1 MPMLQCRRKAAW
13 PWCGVVVAL
22 RLELIAIVV
31 LLHFLSGARANVNI
45 TLADDASQITYSP
58 PACGLTLSS
67 AETGNCSSSWR
78 LVTSNASSSGTLT
91 TTSGANNASGG
102 LIPQLFLTV
111 RALGLSIR
119 TSNDS
124 TAIVNISV
132 STSTPVVSVTSQFNS
147 SIQPIRI
154 IGLVEDR
161 LTTLALTFEESNR
174 TTVLS
179 IDSIIV
185 TVSDNNTAPFVSPS
199 LPASTPLPTVTP
211 TIIIPTPS
219 SFSRGG
225 QEPGDIAAEVLGA
238 LLGTALLA
246 TGAVVALLF
255 YRKRKR
261 KTSASEDPDPPPET
275 HPQDPPGTG
284 TGT

>member
-1 MPMLQCRRKAAW
+1 MPMFQCRRQAAW

-22 RLELIAIVV
+22 RLELIAIAV
-31 LLHFLSGARANVNI
+31 LLLFLIEARADVNI
-45 TLADDASQITYSP
+45 TLSDDASQITYSP

-67 AETGNCSSSWR
+67 AGAGNCTSSWQI
-78 LVTSNASSSGTLT
+78 VTSNASSGGTLT
-91 TTSGANNASGG
+91 TTFGANNASGG

-124 TAIVNISV
+124 TAVVNISV
-132 STSTPVVSVTSQFNS
+132 STTTPVVSVTSQFNS

-174 TTVLS
+174 TTLLG

-185 TVSDNNTAPFVSPS
+185 TVSDNNTTPFVSPS
-199 LPASTPLPTVTP
+199 APASTPLPTVTP
-211 TIIIPTPS
+211 SIIIPTPS
-219 SFSRGG
+219 SLSRSG
-225 QEPGDIAAEVLGA
+225 QRPGDVAAEVLGA
-238 LLGTALLA
+238 LLGAALLV
-246 TGAVVALLF
+246 TGAVLVLLF

-261 KTSASEDPDPPPET
+261 KSAASQGPDPPEIP
-275 HPQDPPGTG
+275 PQDIPGT
-284 TGT
+284 